1 MTIIQKI
8 NPVPFFAE
16 WAGHPL
22 SNLATVHSAI
32 QATRPNKPIVYL
44 AGDSS
49 LDNKAWVP
57 SNGPAGQ
64 PLPEAVPEIYKSFFA
79 APDGGDV
86 TGLKPDVAFFL
97 NHALGLKAS
106 VVNAAVEASLLRQ
119 REKSLLPHDEFI
131 RDHISAKD
139 ILIVSVGA
147 NDIALSPTSATI
159 RHMLQLAW
167 VTPKSS
173 IESGKAS
180 SLQHFRQ
187 MFGAQTQTY
196 ISQLTS
202 KQKPRAVI
210 VCAIYYP
217 LEASAT
223 AQTSWADG
231 QLKML
236 GYGMYP
242 GQLQAAIRQ
251 IYTSATA
258 KIQVEGTKVVP
269 CALYEVMDGKL
280 EGDYVARVEPSVD
293 GGRKM
298 AALLKGKVD
307 EVLIS

>member
-1 MTIIQKI
+1 MTVIQKI
-8 NPVPFFAE
+8 NPLPFYSE
-16 WAGHPL
+16 WAGHPV
-22 SNLATVHSAI
+22 SDLAIVHSAI
-32 QATRPNKPIVYL
+32 QAVRPNKPIVYL
-44 AGDSS
+44 SGDSS

-57 SNGPAGQ
+57 SNGPSGQ
-64 PLPEAVPEIYKSFFA
+64 PLPEPVPEIYKSYLA
-79 APDGGDV
+79 APNP
-86 TGLKPDVAFFL
+86 KPDVAFFL
-97 NHALGLKAS
+97 NHALGSKAS
-106 VVNAAVEASLLRQ
+106 VINAAVEASLLRQ
-119 REKSLLPHDEFI
+119 REKNLLPHDEFI

-147 NDIALSPTSATI
+147 NDIALSPTAATV

-173 IESGKAS
+173 IEKGTAS

-217 LEASAT
+217 LEASVST
-223 AQTSWADG
+223 QSSWADG

-251 IYTSATA
+251 IYSSATA
-258 KIQVEGTKVVP
+258 KIEVDGTTVVP
-269 CALYEVMDGKL
+269 CALYEVMDGKR
-280 EGDYVARVEPSVD
+280 ESDYVARVEPSIE

-307 EVLIS
+307 EILRAM